1 MVPSDI
7 SWRYHDGCATCS
19 VRASG
24 LNRADRL
31 AAFEQRHDG
40 VDALVDA
47 PVGLECIGEIGAVGS
62 EVAGL
67 GVGR

>member
-1 MVPSDI
+1 MVPCVI
-7 SWRYHDGCATCS
+7 SWRYHDGCATCD
-19 VRASG
+19 VRASR
-24 LNRADRL
+24 LNCADRIV
-31 AAFEQRHDG
+31 ASEQRHDG

-47 PVGLECIGEIGAVGS
+47 PIGLECIGEIGAVGS

>member
-7 SWRYHDGCATCS
+7 SWRYHDGCATCG

-40 VDALVDA
+40 VDA